1 MKKWIALLLSL
12 AMTLA
17 LTACDGMEEVVF
29 DLLDEALSASDASD
43 GEASQGDVVTILP
56 ADDSNKENAAEENPQ
71 AEASTDSVEFTD
83 STDYTAESSGYT
95 ATGSE
100 QQSVDYVGG
109 DFTLDEEG
117 TYTTYEDVALYIVTY
132 EHLPENF
139 MTKDEARELGWNG
152 GGLDDYAYGM
162 CIGGDRFG
170 NKEGALPRAKG
181 RVYHECDI
189 DTLHANKRG
198 AERIVYSNDG
208 LVYYTDDHYE
218 TFTLLYGEE

>member
-29 DLLDEALSASDASD
+29 DLLDEALAASDASD

-56 ADDSNKENAAEENPQ
+56 ADDSTKENAAEENPQ